1 MQNIQ
6 FFKGVIDAPGC
17 ISNGWNLLKPNYWMY
32 FGIAIIAMILAGC
45 IPCISLFLV
54 GPVLG
59 GVYFVILR
67 EMRGEPVEFGM
78 MFKGFEKFVPLMVIG
93 IVQSIPEIIGQILR
107 ITVDLGR
114 LGLTGGGGRGNG
126 NFFQSSDAA
135 PLLAGGLL
143 ILAIVVGLVFL
154 VIGIT
159 WRVLLFFAIP
169 LAMEHD
175 LGPVDAM
182 KLSGKGC
189 DVECR
194 RSDRIVY
201 PRNSRCASGRVDA
214 LYRHFLCHSNFI
226 RRERI
231 CLQTGFPDAESDIS
245 TGTAIGRLPRELW
258 ARNVSLQIELH
269 EEYAFIWV
277 IVIRLDNG
285 KAMRF
290 IEFHGFSHFRWVR
303 VEAHLQISDHSRF
316 IDQLFDHRFAE
327 PESAKIFA

>member
-6 FFKGVIDAPGC
+6 FYKSVIDAPGC

-126 NFFQSSDAA
+126 NFFQGSDAA

-143 ILAIVVGLVFL
+143 ILAIVLALVFL
-154 VIGIT
+154 VIGVT

-175 LGPVDAM
+175 LGPIDAM
-182 KLSGKGC
+182 KLSAKAAMSNVGGL
-189 DVECR
+189 
-194 RSDRIVY
+194 IVLFILEFLVVLLGVLMLCIGVFFVIPIIYAANAFAYRQVFPMLNQTFQTVPRPGDY
-201 PRNSRCASGRVDA
+201 PG
-214 LYRHFLCHSNFI
+214 NFG
-226 RRERI
+226 
-231 CLQTGFPDAESDIS
+231 QG
-245 TGTAIGRLPRELW
+245 
-258 ARNVSLQIELH
+258 
-269 EEYAFIWV
+269 
-277 IVIRLDNG
+277 
-285 KAMRF
+285 M
-290 IEFHGFSHFRWVR
+290 
-303 VEAHLQISDHSRF
+303 
-316 IDQLFDHRFAE
+316 
-327 PESAKIFA
+327 